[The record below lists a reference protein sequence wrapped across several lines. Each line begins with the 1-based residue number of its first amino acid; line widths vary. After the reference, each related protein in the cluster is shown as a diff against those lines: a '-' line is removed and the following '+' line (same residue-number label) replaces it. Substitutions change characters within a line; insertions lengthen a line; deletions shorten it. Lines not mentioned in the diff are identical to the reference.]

1 MKLWSSKKSQSRSL
15 ELQLLSFAT
24 AGSALD
30 QRQISWWLDL
40 FSSRA
45 DGNAP
50 KKRGFSKASTAFP
63 CCQSHGRDCE
73 PMIFHDYTRKTS
85 SPQHESCRR
94 YVRWVGWG
102 NGNIIFKAL
111 IPVKYMNTRYSCNFT
126 TSLAGMEA
134 SLGVYITNTRIF
146 FELAATNFEPRSNQQ
161 CDFFCGACRSVR
173 LCQIIYIYI
182 WLPYNIYIYIYTLYI
197 IQMLASLF
205 DFCYFAYHPCSDV
218 HLFLHGTS
226 WYLPMSCWG
235 DPGPPLGGPGTMW
248 STALTM
254 NGVLQRGRLGGGGEA
269 DSMYMRWC
277 IVCEWAVLY
286 LNGLQWFSDVV
297 CF

>member
-146 FELAATNFEPRSNQQ
+146 FELAATNFEPRSSQQ

-173 LCQIIYIYI
+173 LCQIIYIYLI
-182 WLPYNIYIYIYTLYI
+182 AI
-197 IQMLASLF
+197 
-205 DFCYFAYHPCSDV
+205 
-218 HLFLHGTS
+218 
-226 WYLPMSCWG
+226 
-235 DPGPPLGGPGTMW
+235 
-248 STALTM
+248 
-254 NGVLQRGRLGGGGEA
+254 
-269 DSMYMRWC
+269 
-277 IVCEWAVLY
+277 
-286 LNGLQWFSDVV
+286 
-297 CF
+297 